1 MVLNQGPLEQVP
13 VVVEQVA
20 TRDVRAAAQG
30 LAALVVVAGA
40 GREGGAESG
49 VWREQG

>member
-1 MVLNQGPLEQVP
+1 MVLNQRPLEQVP

-20 TRDVRAAAQG
+20 TRDVCAAAQG
-30 LAALVVVAGA
+30 LVVVAGA